1 MRKTREFISNAEYG
15 KDRDQLTDEIR
26 EVNAETRKRTN
37 NRVDTDDQQWRHRNL
52 REARD
57 RLN

>member
-37 NRVDTDDQQWRHRNL
+37 NRVDTDDQQWRSRNL

>member
-37 NRVDTDDQQWRHRNL
+37 NRVDLEDQQWRHRNL